1 MYFCLYLQWEWT
13 VGREFFDHA
22 TDHAAHLLELTLA
35 QDENA
40 PASNQANN
48 ANQASL
54 RMWRLLRAASWL
66 ELAVNLDPHL
76 KTSALKNLGLAYM
89 HLVRTPDHLSTQRH
103 LPPTPAQGVPGFG
116 APVLEWAQNLD
127 TSAVVRAAQLNQSW
141 ALLPQSPLLSSSPWD
156 LTWPKN
162 KASLNVAPVMSSD
175 GSGWKEWAAERFKQS
190 WGLFLA
196 RPDAPQDGSY
206 SSVRAIYDAVAK
218 SANSA
223 ATTSQPIQQTQSP
236 RSAHATTSGKS
247 EATKPAGA
255 KKKKKKKKASQ

>member
-1 MYFCLYLQWEWT
+1 

-35 QDENA
+35 QDDQA
-40 PASNQANN
+40 PALDQSSSINQ
-48 ANQASL
+48 QSL
-54 RMWRLLRAASWL
+54 RVWRLLRAASWL
-66 ELAVNLDPHL
+66 EIAVNLDPHL

-103 LPPTPAQGVPGFG
+103 LPPPPAQGVPGFG
-116 APVLEWAQNLD
+116 APILEWAQNLD
-127 TSAVVRAAQLNQSW
+127 TSAMVRAAQLNQSW
-141 ALLPQSPLLSSSPWD
+141 APPPQSPLLSSSPWD

-175 GSGWKEWAAERFKQS
+175 GSGWKEWAADRFKQS
-190 WGLFLA
+190 WGQFLI

-206 SSVRAIYDAVAK
+206 ASVRAIYDAVAK

-223 ATTSQPIQQTQSP
+223 AATP
-236 RSAHATTSGKS
+236 RSNQQQPQEPPGARSATSANS
-247 EATKPAGA
+247 EATKSTA
-255 KKKKKKKKASQ
+255 KKKRKKKKSSQ